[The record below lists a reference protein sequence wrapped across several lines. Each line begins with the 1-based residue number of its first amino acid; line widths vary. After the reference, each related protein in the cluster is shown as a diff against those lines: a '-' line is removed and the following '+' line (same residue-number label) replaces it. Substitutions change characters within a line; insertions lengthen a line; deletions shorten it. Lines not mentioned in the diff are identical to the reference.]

1 MKGLITGFREFIL
14 RGNVLDLAV
23 GIVIGAAFGAVVNA
37 LVEGIL
43 NPLIGAIFGQPNL
56 DRIWTITINDSD
68 ILPGVFLTALLNFLL
83 VALAIY
89 LAVVVPVNRLAAMRR
104 ARSVNDAEVP
114 PALAAE
120 IVLLQEIRDL
130 LAEGRSRPPA
140 PTA

>member
-1 MKGLITGFREFIL
+1 MKSLITGFRAFIL

-56 DRIWTITINDSD
+56 DRIWTITINDSN
-68 ILPGVFLTALLNFLL
+68 ILPGVLLTALLNFLL
-83 VALAIY
+83 IALAIY
-89 LAVVVPVNRLAAMRR
+89 LVVVVPVNRMAELRR
-104 ARSVNDAEVP
+104 ARLVDEAPVP

-130 LAEGRSRPPA
+130 LAEGRSGPPL
-140 PTA
+140 PRT